1 MEEAAEDVAV
11 AEEEAAVVVAAEVL
25 VVAVV
30 GVEVVAEA
38 LVVAVVV
45 VAEAREEALQA
56 EAEVAVDSKNCTPL
70 IHYAMSGRR
79 KTGMSFISTISILHF
94 TLTLSFTNGNLINSR

>member
-25 VVAVV
+25 VEAVV
-30 GVEVVAEA
+30 VVE
-38 LVVAVVV
+38 VVAVVV

-56 EAEVAVDSKNCTPL
+56 EAEVAVDSKNCIPL
-70 IHYAMSGRR
+70 IHYAMRGRR
-79 KTGMSFISTISILHF
+79 KTEMCFISTISILHF
-94 TLTLSFTNGNLINSR
+94 TLTCLS